1 VAALGAHASSRHSL
15 GCLKPTLSMRGT
27 SLGRFV
33 LRVAAWLPLAF
44 IVWYVAGPILVWPL
58 GRLAEGVLKLGFAD
72 LVERVQQNEHLLTFV
87 STLKPALATT
97 QDLKSGVLTVDLN
110 PLLYSFGLPMLAALI
125 LAARQPHALRRL
137 VLGYVVLTPFVV
149 WGLVAEFLKQLV
161 FDTGPAVA
169 VQTGFDALQ
178 REMIVFAYQFG
189 SLILPTVA
197 PAVFWVLT
205 HRAFLEGFATRDE
218 DPATQAP

>member
-1 VAALGAHASSRHSL
+1 
-15 GCLKPTLSMRGT
+15 MRGT

-44 IVWYVAGPILVWPL
+44 LVWYVAGPLLIWPIGL
-58 GRLAEGVLKLGFAD
+58 LTEGVLKLGFAD
-72 LVERVQQNEHLLTFV
+72 LVAGVQQEGHLLTIV
-87 STLKPALATT
+87 STLKPALTTT

-110 PLLYSFGLPMLAALI
+110 PLLYSFGLPMLVALI

-137 VLGYVVLTPFVV
+137 ALGYVVLAPFVT

-161 FDTGPAVA
+161 FDTGLAVA
-169 VQTGFDALQ
+169 TQTGFDALQ
-178 REMIVFAYQFG
+178 REAIVFAYQFG

-205 HRAFLEGFATRDE
+205 HRAFLESFASRNGDA
-218 DPATQAP
+218 ATQAP